1 MSKVFESIL
10 VGQCP
15 EWRDTEEHEKLNEQ
29 LTKELKS
36 LNAYTN
42 EVESII
48 SCYGAQC
55 IDDGITIGFITA
67 MQLFRELSEFTSKY
81 RREDYGEA
89 DLQA

>member
-29 LTKELKS
+29 LTKQLQS

-67 MQLFRELSEFTSKY
+67 LQMFQELSEFAKKY
-81 RREDYGEA
+81 RREDYGET
-89 DLQA
+89 DS